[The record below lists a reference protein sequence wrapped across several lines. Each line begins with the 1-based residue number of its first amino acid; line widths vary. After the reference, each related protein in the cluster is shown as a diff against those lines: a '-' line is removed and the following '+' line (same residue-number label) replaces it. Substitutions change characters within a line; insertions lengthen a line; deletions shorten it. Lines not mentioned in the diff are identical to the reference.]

1 MSRIWVKLDATY
13 TEDERIMEAGA
24 LAELVFVRSLA
35 YCRRRVTDG
44 AVTPAAARSL
54 CIGIP
59 ETPETLIAALVDS
72 GLWVMQD
79 NGWRVRSYDSWQQT
93 SDVLKAEAA
102 RKKEERDKKRKGRAP
117 DVLLVSDGR
126 PADEPKTPAFEV
138 GRDYLRAIPR
148 ASAAIPKERAAQ

>member
-117 DVLLVSDGR
+117 DVPAVSDGR
-126 PADEPKTPAFEV
+126 PEDEPKEQAFEI
-138 GRDYLRAIPR
+138 GKQHLRAIPR
-148 ASAAIPKERAAQ
+148 ANAR